1 MSHQSIGL
9 LMLLATLL
17 MIAAPVAVPLTA
29 YWNCRRLK
37 FDATDDVI
45 VAIVADIIVAAVCY
59 MLAKRLA
66 YELA

>member
-9 LMLLATLL
+9 LMVLATLL
-17 MIAAPVAVPLTA
+17 MIAAPIALPLMA

-37 FDATDDVI
+37 IDATDDVI
-45 VAIVADIIVAAVCY
+45 GAIMVGITVAAVCY

-66 YELA
+66 YNLV